1 MIPKS
6 EYMEAAQIGSTYFS
20 ACLLHAISYFGLLRA
35 YLITT
40 VPWNAKVA
48 AKAMKPPT
56 KFVRK

>member
-1 MIPKS
+1 
-6 EYMEAAQIGSTYFS
+6 MEAAQIGSTYFS